1 MKKSILWCGLVA
13 VTVIGGAIAFLAAT
27 TPKMKAAGSVRVPMT
42 PERIARG
49 RHIYENVAHCDGCHS
64 PRDWSKMMA
73 PPIEDGRGSGVEFPP
88 ELGFPGRIVA
98 PNITPDPE
106 TGLGRWTDGEKMR
119 AIREGVSRD
128 GRPLFPL
135 MPYQEYAHMS
145 DEDVE
150 SLVAFLNAMK
160 PIRSHLPIT
169 QLDFP
174 VSLLIRFAPKP
185 VTSRIPNPDKN
196 DPVKYGQYLVA
207 LGECAGCHTPKERGE
222 NIAGKEFAGGE
233 EFRIG
238 GFLVRSANITPD
250 EETGIGRWSEERF
263 VSTVKSHSELTAQSA
278 PAATQATFTLM
289 PWMELSKLDETELK
303 AMYAYL
309 RTLKPVYNSVEKHP
323 PVAN

>member
-1 MKKSILWCGLVA
+1 MKKSLFWCGLVA
-13 VTVIGGAIAFLAAT
+13 ATAVGIGITFVAAT
-27 TPKMKAAGSVRVPMT
+27 TPKMNAAARIRVPMT

-49 RHIYENVAHCDGCHS
+49 RHLYENVAHCDGCHS
-64 PRDWSKMMA
+64 PRDWTKLMA
-73 PPIEDGRGSGVEFPP
+73 PAIEAARGSGFEFPA
-88 ELGFPGRIVA
+88 ELGFPGRITA
-98 PNITPDPE
+98 PNITPDPD

-145 DEDVE
+145 DEDLE
-150 SLVAFLNAMK
+150 SLVAFMNTLK
-160 PIRSHLPIT
+160 PVRSQLAT
-169 QLDFP
+169 TRLDFP
-174 VSLLIRFAPKP
+174 VSLLVRFAPKP
-185 VTSRIPNPDKN
+185 VVERVPAPDRN
-196 DPVKYGQYLVA
+196 NPVKLGQYLVA

-250 EETGIGRWSEERF
+250 EETGIGSWSEERF
-263 VSTVKSHSELTAQSA
+263 VSTFKSHSELTAHSA
-278 PAATQATFTLM
+278 PPATQATFTLM
-289 PWMELSKLDETELK
+289 PWMELSKLDEGELK